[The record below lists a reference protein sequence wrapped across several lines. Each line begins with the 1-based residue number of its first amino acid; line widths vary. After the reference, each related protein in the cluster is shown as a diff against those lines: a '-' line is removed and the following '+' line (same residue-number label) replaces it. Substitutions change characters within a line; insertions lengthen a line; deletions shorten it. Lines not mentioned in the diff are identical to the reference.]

1 MVTNIIRYRQRGGEV
16 LKAIGL
22 GSIHPYPI
30 LQGVGQAVKL
40 MLSFWGLTLIITK
53 TKTDFK

>member
-1 MVTNIIRYRQRGGEV
+1 MATDIIRYRQRGGKV
-16 LKAIGL
+16 LKVIGL
-22 GSIHPYPI
+22 GSIHPYSI

-53 TKTDFK
+53 TKIDSK